1 MSATSAPTATTRHNL
16 TPAPAGLSAV
26 QDFVNTDGGGQPD
39 LFVDEATAER
49 WFTELLANRPVIA
62 GVSAPKV
69 SFTERDLRRLVELRS
84 RLRAALRHHDPVEDA
99 TPGWLIAPG
108 VSAGLQ
114 QTADG
119 TVVPTPQGTG
129 WKLVASLLMIES
141 LAAQTANVWPRLKA
155 CKNEACGTVF
165 YDRSRNN
172 SGVWHDVLICG
183 NAINLRTSR
192 ARRRAEAGTGAG
204 ATD

>member
-1 MSATSAPTATTRHNL
+1 MSATATTRHNL
-16 TPAPAGLSAV
+16 TPAPAGLHAV

-39 LFVDEATAER
+39 LLAGAATAER
-49 WFTELLANRPVIA
+49 WFTGLLADRPAVP
-62 GVSAPKV
+62 GVPPPAV
-69 SFTERDLRRLVELRS
+69 SFTGPDLRKLVELRS
-84 RLRAALRHHDPVEDA
+84 RLRRALRHHDPAGDA
-99 TPGWLIAPG
+99 APGWLVAPG

-141 LAAQTANVWPRLKA
+141 LTAQTANLWPRLKV

-192 ARRRAEAGTGAG
+192 ARRRAEAATAAGTA
-204 ATD
+204 D